1 MIEQDAYNVLMKNYD
16 KLEQHCIS
24 LELAMQLNQENF
36 QQNNSCE
43 NKDSLTFN
51 QIFEVNH
58 LKVRLK
64 DNGKTIKKLKKEIKN
79 LTKTTRDVEEI
90 ETINIELEHKVTKLL
105 KENKHLKQTYA
116 QLHDSINPLRVQE
129 KEQCQALVDQLNKKS
144 VDISDLNAKLQDKV
158 LVIETLKNDLRT
170 VKGKEIVNNAS
181 VTNCS
186 APIKYPIDPVTIAPR
201 DRNNRDAH
209 TRYLKLPIQQA
220 KLLRDIVEESS
231 ILIH

>member
-1 MIEQDAYNVLMKNYD
+1 MSVLKSKNITVNDSVVENVNTEEMWHKCLILEAELITKHNMIEQDAYNVLMKNYD

-51 QIFEVNH
+51 QIFEVNN

-64 DNGKTIKKLKKEIKN
+64 DKDKTIKKLKKEIKN
-79 LTKTTRDVEEI
+79 LTETTPVDLVKRDIEEI

-144 VDISDLNAKLQDKV
+144 MDISDLNAKLQDKV
-158 LVIETLKNDLRT
+158 FEGPFN
-170 VKGKEIVNNAS
+170 S
-181 VTNCS
+181 
-186 APIKYPIDPVTIAPR
+186 
-201 DRNNRDAH
+201 
-209 TRYLKLPIQQA
+209 
-220 KLLRDIVEESS
+220 
-231 ILIH
+231 